1 MITINLSGKIDSNNA
16 GVIESE
22 ISSQLAKCPNET
34 PTFDAE
40 NLSYISSAGLRVLL
54 KLGKK
59 SGAKLDVINVSDDV
73 YNIFEVTGFTELFN
87 VRRKIREISVEGC
100 PVIGEGHFSV
110 VYRLASDTVA
120 KVFSKFPTTLDAIE
134 AGQKSAREAFIRGIP
149 TAITY
154 DVVRAGKYFGVVYE
168 MAGAETLSETV
179 KKKPARLGELSEKA
193 GRLLREIHS
202 IEFETGTF
210 PDAVE
215 VWRKGVETVYE
226 HDAISLNERD
236 MLNKILD
243 RLPVRNTFIHND
255 YHPNNI
261 MLQGDDLML
270 IDIAD
275 AALGYPAIDFSSLH
289 FLAVEIA
296 PMMKRIGRSVEEVIG
311 LPDDMLQ
318 GFWYGILRGYFGTN
332 DDAKLQDYTRALGDY
347 SVMRAVM
354 SIAKRVNEPNFE
366 RIKMG
371 MSPFIARIPEVFD
384 SLKPIEGI

>member
-1 MITINLSGKIDSNNA
+1 MLTINLSGKIDSNNA

-22 ISSQLAKCPNET
+22 ISSQLAKCPNEI
-34 PTFDAE
+34 PIFDAE

-87 VRRKIREISVEGC
+87 VRRKLREISVEGC

-110 VYRLASDTVA
+110 VYRLDSDTVA
-120 KVFSKFPTTLDAIE
+120 KVFSKFPTDINAIE

-154 DVVRAGKYFGVVYE
+154 DVVRAGKDFGVVYE
-168 MAGAETLSETV
+168 MAGAETLAEAVCKNPS
-179 KKKPARLGELSEKA
+179 RLDELSEKA

-202 IEFETGTF
+202 IEFEPGIF

-215 VWRKGVETVYE
+215 IWRNDAETIYE
-226 HDAISLNERD
+226 HEAISLAERD

-243 RLPVRNTFIHND
+243 RIPVRNTFIHND
-255 YHPNNI
+255 YHPKNI
-261 MLQGDDLML
+261 MLQGDELIL
-270 IDIAD
+270 IDIAE

-289 FLAVEIA
+289 FLAVSVA
-296 PMMKRIGRSVEEVIG
+296 PTMKRSGKKPEDVIG
-311 LPDDMLQ
+311 LPDDMSLK
-318 GFWYGILRGYFGTN
+318 FWYGVLRGYFGT
-332 DDAKLQDYTRALGDY
+332 DDTSRLQEYTQAFEDY
-347 SVMRAVM
+347 SVMRAVTA
-354 SIAKRVNEPNFE
+354 IAKRVNEPNFE

>member
-1 MITINLSGKIDSNNA
+1 MLTINLSGRIDANNA
-16 GVIESE
+16 GIVEEE
-22 ISSQLAKCPNET
+22 ISSQLAKFPNET
-34 PTFDAE
+34 PVFDAE

-54 KLGKK
+54 KAGKK
-59 SGAKLDVINVSDDV
+59 YSEKLNVINASDDV

-87 VRRKIREISVEGC
+87 VRKKFREISVEGC
-100 PVIGEGHFSV
+100 PVIGEGFSAV
-110 VYRLASDTVA
+110 VYRLDSDTVA
-120 KVFSKFPTTLDAIE
+120 KVFSKFSLTLDAIM

-154 DVVRAGKYFGVVYE
+154 DVVRVGKYFGVVYE
-168 MAGAETLSETV
+168 MAGAETLAETV
-179 KKKPARLGELSEKA
+179 KKNPARLGELSEKA

-202 IEFETGTF
+202 VEFEPGTF

-215 VWRKGVETVYE
+215 IWRKGVETVYE

-243 RLPVRNTFIHND
+243 RIPIRNTFIHND

-261 MLQGDDLML
+261 MLQGDELML

-289 FLAVEIA
+289 FLAIEIA
-296 PMMKRIGRSVEEVIG
+296 PMMKRTGRSVEEVIG
-311 LPDDMLQ
+311 LPDDMLH
-318 GFWYGILRGYFGTN
+318 GFWYGILRGYFGT
-332 DDAKLQDYTRALGDY
+332 DDGAKLQDYTRALGDY

-354 SIAKRVNEPNFE
+354 SVAKRVNEPNFE

-384 SLKPIEGI
+384 RFKPIEGI

>member
-1 MITINLSGKIDSNNA
+1 MVTINLSGRIDANNA
-16 GVIESE
+16 GILEEE
-22 ISSQLAKCPNET
+22 ISSQLAKFPGEI

-54 KLGKK
+54 KFRKL
-59 SGAKLDVINVSDDV
+59 SGEKLNVINASDDV

-87 VRRKIREISVEGC
+87 VRKKFREISVEGC

-110 VYRLASDTVA
+110 VYRLDSDTVA
-120 KVFSKFPTTLDAIE
+120 KVFSKFSLTLDSIM

-154 DVVRAGKYFGVVYE
+154 DVVRVGKYFGVVYE
-168 MAGAETLSETV
+168 LAGAETLAETV
-179 KKKPARLGELSEKA
+179 KKNPSRLDELSERA

-202 IEFETGTF
+202 VEFETGTF

-215 VWRKGVETVYE
+215 IWRKGVEIVYE
-226 HDAISLNERD
+226 HEAISLNERD

-289 FLAVEIA
+289 FLALEIA
-296 PMMKRIGRSVEEVIG
+296 PMMKRTGRSVEEVIG

-318 GFWYGILRGYFGTN
+318 GFWNGILRGYFGTN
-332 DDAKLQDYTRALGDY
+332 DDAKLQDYTRVLGDY

-354 SIAKRVNEPNFE
+354 SVARRVNEPNFE

-384 SLKPIEGI
+384 SLKLIEGM

>member
-22 ISSQLAKCPNET
+22 ISSQLAKCPNEI
-34 PTFDAE
+34 PIFDAE

-59 SGAKLDVINVSDDV
+59 SGAKLGVINVSDDV

-87 VRRKIREISVEGC
+87 VRKKIREISVEGC

-110 VYRLASDTVA
+110 VYRLDSDTVA
-120 KVFSKFPTTLDAIE
+120 KVFSKFPTDINAIE

-154 DVVRAGKYFGVVYE
+154 DVVRAGKDFGVVYE
-168 MAGAETLSETV
+168 MAGAETLAEAVCKNPS
-179 KKKPARLGELSEKA
+179 RLDELSEKA

-202 IEFETGTF
+202 IEFEPGIF

-215 VWRKGVETVYE
+215 IWRNDAETIYE
-226 HDAISLNERD
+226 HEAISLAERD

-243 RLPVRNTFIHND
+243 RIPVRNTFIHND
-255 YHPNNI
+255 YHPKNI
-261 MLQGDDLML
+261 MLQGDELIL
-270 IDIAD
+270 IDIAE

-289 FLAVEIA
+289 FLAVSVA
-296 PMMKRIGRSVEEVIG
+296 PTMKRSGKKPEDVIG
-311 LPDDMLQ
+311 LPDDMSLK
-318 GFWYGILRGYFGTN
+318 FWYGVLRGYFGT
-332 DDAKLQDYTRALGDY
+332 DDTSRLQEYTQAFEDY
-347 SVMRAVM
+347 SVMRAVTA
-354 SIAKRVNEPNFE
+354 IAKRVNEPNFE

-371 MSPFIARIPEVFD
+371 MSPFIAKIPEVFD